1 MLKIKTKLNSKITK
15 DKIIDLFYEKHFK
28 PTSIATELNV
38 GKSYIT
44 KIIQNDFRYFQEKDT
59 RKKDNKEKNKAQ
71 KREYIQRK
79 RAEERQSYLSLLKQI
94 DSDNQYLST
103 KSKLSILNFVKSNR
117 DMFEYCKNSSD
128 LQLKNGINVGYN
140 VPKRIR
146 NVVNASSIRK

>member
-1 MLKIKTKLNSKITK
+1 MLKIKTKLDSKITK

-28 PTSIATELNV
+28 PTSIAIELNV

-44 KIIQNDFRYFQEKDT
+44 KIIQNDFRYFQEKDI

-128 LQLKNGINVGYN
+128 LQLKNDINVGYN